1 MGIFLAI
8 LAAVLASYS
17 QILLKKGSGI
27 EADTVWQMYCNH
39 YVCVG
44 YIFMLA
50 AMGLN
55 ILAYTELDYMLGNI
69 LNTLTYLLVIL
80 LARLILKE
88 KIQLMQYVGMIFI
101 LMGITLY
108 HL

>member
-17 QILLKKGSGI
+17 QILLKKGSRVQ
-27 EADTVWQMYCNH
+27 ADTVWQMYCNR
-39 YVCVG
+39 YVAVG
-44 YIFMLA
+44 YLLMLA
-50 AMGLN
+50 SMGLN

-88 KIQLMQYVGMIFI
+88 KIQPMQYIGMIFI

>member
-8 LAAVLASYS
+8 LAAILASYS
-17 QILLKKGSGI
+17 QILLKKGSRT
-27 EADTVWQMYCNH
+27 EVDTIWQMYCNR
-39 YVCVG
+39 YVFAG
-44 YIFMLA
+44 YTLMIVS
-50 AMGLN
+50 MGLN

-88 KIQLMQYVGMIFI
+88 KIQPMQYMGMIFI

>member
-8 LAAVLASYS
+8 LAAILASYS
-17 QILLKKGSGI
+17 QILLKKGSQK
-27 EADTVWQMYCNH
+27 EVDTIWQMYCNG
-39 YVCVG
+39 YVFVG
-44 YIFMLA
+44 YALMIA
-50 AMGLN
+50 SMGLN

-88 KIQLMQYVGMIFI
+88 KIQPMQYMGMIFI